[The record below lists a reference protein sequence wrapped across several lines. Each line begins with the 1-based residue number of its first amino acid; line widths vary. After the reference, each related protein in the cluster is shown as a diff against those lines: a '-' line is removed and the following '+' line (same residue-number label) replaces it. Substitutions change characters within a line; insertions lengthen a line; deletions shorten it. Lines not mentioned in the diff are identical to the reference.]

1 MTISDCKLLA
11 FRLWYT
17 SFTNIQSKQLAAFP
31 SSKIFDNIE
40 SALNGDEALKK
51 KLIKQTG
58 AIIVFNLKSREGKIE
73 SWNLDLKKN
82 GTIAK
87 GASSSAGPADITLNI
102 ADSDF
107 SALVDGKANAQR
119 LFMSGKLKVKGNVM
133 KAASVETVLKAAQ
146 QKSKA
151 KL

>member
-1 MTISDCKLLA
+1 M
-11 FRLWYT
+11 
-17 SFTNIQSKQLAAFP
+17 
-31 SSKIFDNIE
+31 
-40 SALNGDEALKK
+40 
-51 KLIKQTG
+51 
-58 AIIVFNLKSREGKIE
+58 KSREGKIE